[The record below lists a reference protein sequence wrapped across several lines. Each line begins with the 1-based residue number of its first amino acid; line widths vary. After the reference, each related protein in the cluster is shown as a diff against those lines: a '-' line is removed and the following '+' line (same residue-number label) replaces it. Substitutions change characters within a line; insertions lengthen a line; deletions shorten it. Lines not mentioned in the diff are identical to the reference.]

1 MKIREM
7 FYRGIDR
14 EINGVIKVGQKDKE
28 NVYQELDE
36 YVVTEELE
44 KYMNRFFDAYIRGLN
59 GKTDKMGVWIS
70 GFFGSGK
77 SHFLKILS
85 YILSDRIVVNPEDGT
100 EHSASSFFLN
110 DVKIP
115 DRRLQE
121 KIRTVVSHSQD
132 TDVILFNV
140 DSKSA
145 SDSKTNKEAIKDVFM
160 KVFNDYLGY
169 CGSIPFLAEF
179 ERKLDDSGQ
188 YESFKEKFFE
198 ITGDTWEE
206 QREDYYFIQ
215 DEIIEAVVDLGIMS
229 EDAAKNWAANAEGSF
244 SFSIDQ
250 FAELVRKYCNKKGP
264 TIMWVFLVDE
274 IGQYIADDSKL
285 MVNLQTV
292 AEDLGTACQGKVWI
306 AVTSQ
311 QDIDS
316 ITKTMGDDFSKIQGR
331 FNTRVSL
338 SSADVGEVIR
348 KEFLTSRKMPQRFCG
363 ISIAITKRQS
373 SIRLRSVKAHRICLC
388 MMTLTTLLK
397 CIRLFPI
404 SSNC

>member
-1 MKIREM
+1 MLIRDM
-7 FYRGIDR
+7 FNKGIDR

-28 NVYQELDE
+28 NVYQELEE
-36 YVVTEELE
+36 YVVTEELD
-44 KYMNRFFDAYIRGLN
+44 KYMNRFFDAYKRGLT
-59 GKTDKMGVWIS
+59 GRTDKMGVWIS

-85 YILSDRIVVNPEDGT
+85 YILSDKEVVNPDDGT
-100 EHSASSFFLN
+100 VHTASSFFLDGVKVT
-110 DVKIP
+110 DVK
-115 DRRLQE
+115 LQA
-121 KIRTVVSHSQD
+121 KIREVASYSDD

-160 KVFNDYLGY
+160 KVFYEYLGY
-169 CGSIPFLAEF
+169 CGSIPFLADF
-179 ERKLDDSGQ
+179 ERKLDETGKYRQ
-188 YESFKEKFFE
+188 FKDKFCE
-198 ITGDTWEE
+198 INGSSWEE
-206 QREDYYFIQ
+206 AREDYYFIQ
-215 DEIIEAVVDLGIMS
+215 DEIIETVSELGIMS
-229 EDAAKNWAANAEGSF
+229 EEAAKNWAANAESSY

-250 FAELVRKYCNKKGP
+250 FADYVRRYCNKKGENHHV
-264 TIMWVFLVDE
+264 VFLVDE

-338 SSADVGEVIR
+338 TSADVAEVIR
-348 KEFLTSRKMPQRFCG
+348 KRILYKKDIAQASLRELYEPVKEPRTCHCMKMR
-363 ISIAITKRQS
+363 
-373 SIRLRSVKAHRICLC
+373 
-388 MMTLTTLLK
+388 MTLLK
-397 CIRLFPI
+397 CIP
-404 SSNC
+404 SSRTSLSSWVMC